1 MTQQLIELTTSEALV
16 LQQIHEDGE
25 DDLPSLSRQLGMS
38 RHHALAIIASLKHKG
53 LLVVTDSYHQLW
65 VRPSARGKRMIR
77 YIWPQA
83 QPHATSALS

>member
-1 MTQQLIELTTSEALV
+1 MTQQIIDLTTTEALV
-16 LQQIHEDGE
+16 LQQVHEDGE
-25 DDLPSLSRQLGMS
+25 DDLPSLSRQLGIS
-38 RHHALAIIASLKHKG
+38 RRYALAIVASLKRKG

-83 QPHATSALS
+83 QPYVTAL

>member
-1 MTQQLIELTTSEALV
+1 MTQQIIDLTTTEALV
-16 LQQIHEDGE
+16 LQQVHEDGE
-25 DDLPSLSRQLGMS
+25 DDLPSLSRQLGIS
-38 RHHALAIIASLKHKG
+38 RRYALAIVASLKRKG

-83 QPHATSALS
+83 RTYVTAL